1 MTFLYFCFTV
11 CFPYTELLCE
21 WTLFQ
26 IHGTVQLISV
36 GKVVSELRIMF
47 RCSCCIGMFW
57 ESCRNTDI
65 YSC

>member
-1 MTFLYFCFTV
+1 MTFLYFCCTV

-36 GKVVSELRIMF
+36 GEVGL
-47 RCSCCIGMFW
+47 
-57 ESCRNTDI
+57 
-65 YSC
+65 